1 MIKYILY
8 YIILHLMNA
17 RTHVTNLD
25 LVNDLMGTFDDDND
39 SLTIVKNKEYYID
52 SAHVLLNDIS
62 DDNYY
67 EILQIILPRF
77 NKLDTDKQLLLLN
90 IMKIDTKPKE
100 IIKYIKNPIDTK
112 KKKKKMNINNDDY

>member
-1 MIKYILY
+1 
-8 YIILHLMNA
+8 MNA